1 MTSHKRALLNIN
13 LFHNSILVYIIRSM
27 KLSNFHKEKKTGQI
41 ICPSFVDDGEL
52 EYKYTY
58 FLTMFY
64 ITVRYHR
71 Q

>member
-1 MTSHKRALLNIN
+1 
-13 LFHNSILVYIIRSM
+13 M